1 MSSSNKQ
8 KAVRDT
14 RAKASFNHN
23 PTIKIRTTLN
33 DYFDR
38 QKCWAADAVGVLD
51 EVLKLVSQSVVEIE
65 APGDAPRMLRI
76 AKTYAHFVVKRDSA
90 KGQAELLKALCD
102 AARENVTKPD
112 ITDIEDHYH
121 RILDLSAD
129 LKGKIIL
136 LASQVL
142 NTLEIELDGEGAQ

>member
-14 RAKASFNHN
+14 RAKASFNHT

-65 APGDAPRMLRI
+65 GAVIGEITAGVNGAAVYQQRAHLRAGRIVHRQVRTRQERAAVEDADGSASRR
-76 AKTYAHFVVKRDSA
+76 ADAH
-90 KGQAELLKALCD
+90 
-102 AARENVTKPD
+102 
-112 ITDIEDHYH
+112 
-121 RILDLSAD
+121 
-129 LKGKIIL
+129 
-136 LASQVL
+136 
-142 NTLEIELDGEGAQ
+142 